1 MDRGFC
7 LFVEII
13 AGTRPMGFGIFLRRL
28 EYGAYKENVHTA
40 GIVDFFIYGA
50 RGRILKNAGE
60 MRECVDC

>member
-1 MDRGFC
+1 
-7 LFVEII
+7 
-13 AGTRPMGFGIFLRRL
+13 MGFGIFLRRL

-40 GIVDFFIYGA
+40 GIVDFFIYVA